1 MTTTN
6 EKLRNVAEIAAK
18 IMMGEKAL
26 HPNQQKLDVHEPEKD
41 ELTADDFK
49 KLRAGKKPA
58 EVKKEEVELTQD
70 EAEMLASLSQEEFN
84 SLTEEEQDLFIE
96 YFQPLDEISTGAAK
110 NYLKKAVSSSSKL
123 NQKSAKPGEDAAAK
137 HDYSHENDAYETP
150 QFEKFSKRRTGIRKA
165 ITKLASAHP
174 DNKKLA
180 THARQAFN
188 SMHNANYRIG
198 MDGAKEHP
206 KDVAHIKKQHAII
219 HKAVNAMKESAEQI
233 KEAEIV
239 KTATGMR
246 VYGSSYGDSAKARR
260 DQVKK
265 SIDTAKGPKMKDLSD
280 IETEKTIKKDSKN
293 YIKDTGQKR
302 AYKVHAGRYF
312 SNLDV
317 GLPSKGREEP
327 RYKNES
333 FANILAS
340 YNENGLKGLFEALK
354 KNEVIVEEPDNEQ
367 FTKEVEAQKAKN
379 AGEGKKAEVAKPAV
393 QAVQNEEYD
402 VLDYNEVNG
411 VRISEID
418 LEESSDDYEVKQDKK
433 DPDVHHVHYKGK
445 KIGYVYGNK
454 KGMFGHEYHAMGT
467 GDDGYSSKKQAV
479 NAVKADHKYHMSGDY
494 LKERTLTE
502 PEMKKKEEIV
512 KSMKK
517 GMKGFKERYG
527 ERAKE
532 VMYATA
538 TKRAMGEEVEQI
550 EEGTPEGYQRRDGKL
565 IPKIH
570 PKMTPHEHGY
580 DYTMQTIE
588 DAQSKA
594 EVHRHHRAIQSD
606 NPHPQGSQDNKDW
619 TAGTDKAK
627 ADHLKDFS

>member
-1 MTTTN
+1 MYSDNKQIRDVADVAARIMSGQQPVT
-6 EKLRNVAEIAAK
+6 EK
-18 IMMGEKAL
+18 L

-49 KLRAGKKPA
+49 KLRAGKKAP
-58 EVKKEEVELTQD
+58 EVKKEEVAKPDFLDLDKDGDKKEPMKKASKEKMKEEVELTQD

-123 NQKSAKPGEDAAAK
+123 NQKSAKPGEDAAAE

-219 HKAVNAMKESAEQI
+219 HKAVHAMKESAERI
-233 KEAEIV
+233 DEAEIV

-260 DQVKK
+260 DQVKRPV
-265 SIDTAKGPKMKDLSD
+265 DDVKGPKMKELSD
-280 IETEKTIKKDSKN
+280 IEAEKKKKKKMSEMVAT
-293 YIKDTGQKR
+293 YQ
-302 AYKVHAGRYF
+302 
-312 SNLDV
+312 
-317 GLPSKGREEP
+317 EQ
-327 RYKNES
+327 
-333 FANILAS
+333 
-340 YNENGLKGLFEALK
+340 GLKGLFATLVK
-354 KNEVIVEEPDNEQ
+354 EEPTSAEFDAEI
-367 FTKEVEAQKAKN
+367 KMAQDKSQGK
-379 AGEGKKAEVAKPAV
+379 GKKAEVSKSAV
-393 QAVQNEEYD
+393 QAVQSEEF
-402 VLDYNEVNG
+402 EVVMDELNG
-411 VRISEID
+411 YAEATI
-418 LEESSDDYEVKQDKK
+418 EERE
-433 DPDVHHVHYKGK
+433 
-445 KIGYVYGNK
+445 
-454 KGMFGHEYHAMGT
+454 M
-467 GDDGYSSKKQAV
+467 
-479 NAVKADHKYHMSGDY
+479 
-494 LKERTLTE
+494 TE

-517 GMKGFKERYG
+517 GIAGFKERYG
-527 ERAKE
+527 DRAKN

-538 TKRAMGEEVEQI
+538 TKQAM
-550 EEGTPEGYQRRDGKL
+550 
-565 IPKIH
+565 
-570 PKMTPHEHGY
+570 
-580 DYTMQTIE
+580 
-588 DAQSKA
+588 
-594 EVHRHHRAIQSD
+594 
-606 NPHPQGSQDNKDW
+606 KD
-619 TAGTDKAK
+619 
-627 ADHLKDFS
+627 